1 MNQSQGLFNSLDKIY
16 QGKIS
21 QEDKISAGKNL
32 SGFMSLLIEIDR
44 QNNSAKK

>member
-1 MNQSQGLFNSLDKIY
+1 MNQSQGLFNSLNKIY

-21 QEDKISAGKNL
+21 QEDKISAEKNL
-32 SGFMSLLIEIDR
+32 SGFISLFVEIDQ